1 MRIRVRHAT
10 TYDYEHLASGVIQAL
25 RVTPRSHEGQRVLS
39 WRVDV
44 DVDGLLRPTRD
55 AFGNALH
62 LFYAEGPINRITVR
76 VTGEAELRETAG
88 VVRGAPEPFA
98 PGVFQRSTPL
108 TQADP
113 ALVAWARETATPAND
128 PLAALHA
135 LMADLKARLRFDVLA
150 TGVETT
156 AAQAFAAGHGVCQD
170 YAHIFLAGARSLGVP
185 ARYVSGHLCRRDS
198 AEQPAAHAWAEAFV
212 PDLGWTGFDPANGVC
227 PDQSYLRVATGLD
240 YLDAAPLRGA
250 RRGGGQERLRVA
262 VTARDAERQRQD

>member
-10 TYDYEHLASGVIQAL
+10 TYAYDAPAHGVIQAL
-25 RVTPRSHEGQRVLS
+25 RVTPAPHEAQAVLA

-44 DVDGLLRPTRD
+44 DVDGLLRETRD
-55 AFGNALH
+55 AFGNVLH
-62 LFYAEGPINRITVR
+62 LFYAEGPVTDLTIR
-76 VTGEAELRETAG
+76 VTGEVEVTDAAG

-98 PGVFQRSTPL
+98 PAVFLRPTPL
-108 TQADP
+108 TAAD
-113 ALVAWARETATPAND
+113 AAICAWADETPD
-128 PLAALHA
+128 GPPLDRLHR
-135 LMADLKARLRFDVLA
+135 LMDGLHRRLRFDTAA

-170 YAHIFLAGARSLGVP
+170 HAHIFIAAARRLGLP
-185 ARYVSGHLCRRDS
+185 ARYVSGHLSRPEAHDQ
-198 AEQPAAHAWAEAFV
+198 EAAHAWAEAFV

-227 PDQSYLRVATGLD
+227 PDPRYLRVAVGLD

-262 VTARDAERQRQD
+262 VLAREAARQRQD

>member
-10 TYDYEHLASGVIQAL
+10 TYDYEDLASGVIQAL
-25 RVTPRSHEGQRVLS
+25 RVTPSGHEGQRVLN

-44 DVDGLLRPTRD
+44 DVDGLLRATRD

-62 LFYAEGPINRITVR
+62 LFYAEAPINRITVR

-98 PGVFQRSTPL
+98 PGVFLRPTPL

-113 ALVAWARETATPAND
+113 ALVAWGREKASSD
-128 PLAALHA
+128 PLATLHG
-135 LMADLKARLRFDVLA
+135 LMADLKERLRFDTLA
-150 TGVETT
+150 TDVETT

-170 YAHIFLAGARSLGVP
+170 YAHIFIGAARSLGIP

-198 AEQPAAHAWAEAFV
+198 AEQQAAHAWAEAFV

-250 RRGGGQERLRVA
+250 RRGGGQERLCVA
-262 VTARDAERQRQD
+262 VTARDAARQRQD